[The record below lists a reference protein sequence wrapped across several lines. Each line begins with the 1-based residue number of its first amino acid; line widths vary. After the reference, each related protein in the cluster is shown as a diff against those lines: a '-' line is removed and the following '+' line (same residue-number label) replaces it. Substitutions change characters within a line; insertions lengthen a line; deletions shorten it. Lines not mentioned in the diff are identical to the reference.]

1 MTPTPEIIATRL
13 DLRNAVERFTTPGT
27 NLKVEASA
35 VGAAM
40 RRAHEAAAAVGRCC
54 FLVPDEPGRGCDEPA
69 TVRIECKGGI
79 RAVVL
84 SCDDHP
90 PEFEED
96 HLNAHSEHAHEIT
109 PFGEARASV
118 EPSATGSS

>member
-40 RRAHEAAAAVGRCC
+40 RRAHEAAAAVGQ
-54 FLVPDEPGRGCDEPA
+54 PDILDRSHPA
-69 TVRIECKGGI
+69 ADRRVNGGGI
-79 RAVVL
+79 VRPRLADRL
-84 SCDDHP
+84 A
-90 PEFEED
+90 
-96 HLNAHSEHAHEIT
+96 L
-109 PFGEARASV
+109 
-118 EPSATGSS
+118 